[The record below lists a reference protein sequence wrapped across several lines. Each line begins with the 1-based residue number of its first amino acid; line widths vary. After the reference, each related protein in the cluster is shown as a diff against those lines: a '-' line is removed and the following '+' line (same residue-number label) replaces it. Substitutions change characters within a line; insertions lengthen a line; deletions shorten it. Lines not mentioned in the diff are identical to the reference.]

1 VADVDTP
8 PGASGLPLPSSPLIE
23 EESSERGGDSVA
35 SAQQDD
41 RRAGDPDAPV
51 TTVNLHA
58 SPAAV
63 SRWAW
68 GILGLLVAM
77 HLLDST
83 DRWVLAIVLP
93 QLSEGLEL
101 SEIQAGWLSTVLLL
115 AFAISSPPIGY
126 LADRMRRPRLLAVG
140 FALWSLATVA
150 TGMAQSYLTLVAARA
165 VVGVGA
171 ATFGV
176 VALTILMDLF
186 PRAIRGRVLASFY
199 LAMPAGAALG
209 LCLGAAGAMVIGWP
223 PAFLAVGAPG
233 LVLALVA
240 LALPEP
246 ARGTSEGVDIQRLRV
261 HEQVGPSR
269 EDYIDLIVNSSY
281 TYSVFGMAFS
291 SFAVAGLVYWS
302 PTFLASTTSLT
313 REQTDSTL
321 GLTLLGAAILGI
333 GAGGWLADRFISV
346 RPRAMFLIPG
356 LAMLAAI
363 PFVLAMIYGRGLPL
377 ILGGTFVAVLLMF
390 LNIGPCYSIIANV
403 VMPNMRGVA
412 CGVALGAVHLLGDL
426 WSPTLM
432 GWVVDTF
439 GQADSMAT
447 GFGQA
452 LAAVGA
458 VPVVQPGRDPE
469 NLTAG
474 MLVVVPALLISGI
487 VLLSGSRHLP
497 REMALMLAKLKAAP
511 GRRSPMRRP

>member
-1 VADVDTP
+1 MADADTP
-8 PGASGLPLPSSPLIE
+8 PNPSGLPLTSSPLIGE
-23 EESSERGGDSVA
+23 GSSERGADLDA
-35 SAQQDD
+35 RAQQND
-41 RRAGDPDAPV
+41 RRAGDPHAPI
-51 TTVNLHA
+51 TTVNPQT

-77 HLLDST
+77 HLLDSI
-83 DRWVLAIVLP
+83 DRWVLAIALP
-93 QLSEGLEL
+93 QLREGLEL
-101 SEIQAGWLSTVLLL
+101 SDVQAGWLSTVLLL
-115 AFAISSPPIGY
+115 AFATAGPPIGY
-126 LADRMRRPRLLAVG
+126 LADRMRRPRLLAIG
-140 FALWSLATVA
+140 FAVWSLAAVA
-150 TGMAQSYLTLVAARA
+150 TGMARSYHTLVVARA

-171 ATFGV
+171 ATFEV

-186 PRAIRGRVLASFY
+186 PRTIRGRVLAYFY

-209 LCLGAAGAMVIGWP
+209 LCLGAACAMLIGWT
-223 PAFLAVGAPG
+223 PAFLVVGAPG

-240 LALPEP
+240 LALSEP
-246 ARGTSEGVDIQRLRV
+246 ARGTSEGVDVLRLRV

-269 EDYIDLIVNSSY
+269 EDYIDLMVNSSY

-291 SFAVAGLVYWS
+291 SFAVAGLVHWS
-302 PTFLASTTSLT
+302 PTFLAVTK
-313 REQTDSTL
+313 RFTDNTL
-321 GLTLLGAAILGI
+321 ALTLLAAAILGI
-333 GAGGWLADRFISV
+333 FAGGWLADRFVSV
-346 RPRAMFLIPG
+346 KPRAMFLIPG
-356 LAMLAAI
+356 LAMLGAI
-363 PFVLAMIYGRGLPL
+363 PFVLAMIYGRGLPW
-377 ILGGTFVAVLLMF
+377 ILGGTFLAVFVMF

-412 CGVALGAVHLLGDL
+412 CGVTLAAVHLLGDL

-432 GWVVDTF
+432 GWVIDTF

-458 VPVVQPGRDPE
+458 IPVAQPGRDPE

-511 GRRSPMRRP
+511 GRRAPIK